1 MKYFLISIFLSLT
14 IGVHSQSIFD
24 KAKSAL
30 KKGSSITQEDAGFG
44 LKEALNI
51 GVEEAVDQLSQEKGY
66 LNSIYKIELPEEA
79 QSISKK
85 LKVVPGFENWE
96 KDLIL
101 KMNEAAELAV
111 KEATPIFVGA
121 IKEMTFEDALD
132 ILKGEDNAATQYLHK
147 KSNDKLYAAF
157 LPIIQKSLDAVNVR
171 DLWKSAITAYN
182 KIPFTK
188 NTNPDLDDHVNN
200 QALNGMFGLIETKEK
215 GIRNNADQ
223 RTSKLLQKV
232 FGKD

>member
-1 MKYFLISIFLSLT
+1 MRFRLILLFFAVT
-14 IGVHSQSIFD
+14 IGLNGQSIFD

-30 KKGSSITQEDAGFG
+30 KKSGISQEDAGLG

-51 GVEEAVDQLSQEKGY
+51 GVDEAVKQLSQENGY
-66 LNSIYKIELPEEA
+66 LNSVYKIELPEEA
-79 QSISKK
+79 QAISKK

-121 IKEMTFEDALD
+121 IKEMTFKDALE
-132 ILKGEDNAATQYLHK
+132 ILKGEDDAATQYLHE
-147 KSNDKLYAAF
+147 KSNKKLYDAF

-182 KIPFTK
+182 NIPFTK
-188 NTNPDLDDHVNN
+188 DANPELDDHVNN
-200 QALNGMFGLIETKEK
+200 KALDGIFGLIETKEK

-223 RTSKLLQKV
+223 RTSKLLKEV

>member
-1 MKYFLISIFLSLT
+1 MRFRILIVLLSLS
-14 IGVHSQSIFD
+14 IGANSQNIFD

-30 KKGSSITQEDAGFG
+30 KKSGISQEDAGMG

-51 GVEEAVDQLSQEKGY
+51 GVDEAVTQLSQENGY
-66 LNSIYKIELPEEA
+66 LNSIYKIELPQEA
-79 QSISKK
+79 QGISKK
-85 LKVVPGFENWE
+85 LKVVPGFETWE

-121 IKEMTFEDALD
+121 IKEMTFKDALE
-132 ILKGEDNAATQYLHK
+132 ILKGEDDAATQYLHQ
-147 KSNDKLYAAF
+147 KSNKKLYDAF
-157 LPIIQKSLDAVNVR
+157 LPIIQKSLDAVNIR
-171 DLWKSAITAYN
+171 DLWSSAITAYN

-188 NTNPDLDDHVNN
+188 DTNPNLDDHVNN
-200 QALNGMFGLIETKEK
+200 KALDGIFGLIETKEK

-223 RTSKLLQKV
+223 RTSKLLQDV
-232 FGKD
+232 FGK